1 MIDFETNRRGVV
13 LEYEPEFN
21 GAAWVLQQL
30 RVHKRVRI
38 SRAFSF
44 LKSDLIKGPTSE
56 SDEADEPIFRF
67 RFAVREKGY
76 FRIPG
81 RILGVK
87 NDVLIADEGITLDRK
102 LFVAERNVGIFRRIA
117 KVKQDSHEII
127 IGGGNTKKI
136 KKRIQHSPHAACHK
150 PFTN

>member
-1 MIDFETNRRGVV
+1 
-13 LEYEPEFN
+13 
-21 GAAWVLQQL
+21 
-30 RVHKRVRI
+30 
-38 SRAFSF
+38 

-117 KVKQDSHEII
+117 KCRLALKSETRRVF
-127 IGGGNTKKI
+127 
-136 KKRIQHSPHAACHK
+136 R
-150 PFTN
+150 PFLPLNLR